1 MSARPAQTALL
12 PPIVIIGILF
22 FVFGFVSWVN
32 AILIPYFELVCGLTA
47 TQAMMVPFFFYISY
61 FIMALPSS
69 YVLQQTGFKNGMVLG
84 LLIMALGGLAFMP
97 AASLRLY
104 PLFLAALF
112 IQATG
117 LTILQTA
124 SNPYVTI
131 LGPIESAAKRISIM
145 GVCNKVAGALAPII
159 LIHAITNS
167 PDEIDQLKAALP
179 HMAAEA
185 ATRILDQLSSRLILP
200 YVIIAVVLIGLALLI
215 RLSHLP
221 DVKEEAPA
229 GDSDVRQKLRHYP
242 YALLGAITIFFAV
255 SAEVLVVD
263 SIIGYGQYMAFSF
276 KDAKYLATYTLLLMI
291 LSYVLG
297 ILLIPKYLSQQ
308 KVLALSGVFGL
319 MFAIVTIFI
328 PGQASVWTLCA
339 LGLCNAL
346 LWPSIWPLALD
357 GLGNLTKKISAM
369 MIMGISG
376 GAVTP
381 LLYGYLT
388 DITNAQKAYWVLVPC
403 YMFILFY
410 ALRGCKIGKK

>member
-1 MSARPAQTALL
+1 MPARPTQTTLL

-61 FIMALPSS
+61 FIMAVPSS
-69 YVLQQTGFKNGMVLG
+69 YVLQRTGFKNGMILG
-84 LLIMALGGLAFMP
+84 LLIMALGGFAFIP
-97 AASLRLY
+97 AGALRLY

-131 LGPIESAAKRISIM
+131 LGPIESAARRISIM

-167 PDEIDQLKAALP
+167 PDEIDHLKVALP

-185 ATRILDQLSSRLILP
+185 ATQLLNQLSSRLILP

-221 DVKEEAPA
+221 DVKEEAPV
-229 GDSDVRQKLRHYP
+229 GDDNVRQKLRHYP

-263 SIIGYGQYMAFSF
+263 SVIGYGQYMSFSF
-276 KDAKYLATYTLLLMI
+276 KDAKFLATYTLLLMI
-291 LSYVLG
+291 VSYVLG
-297 ILLIPKYLSQQ
+297 ILLIPKYLSQR
-308 KVLALSGVFGL
+308 KVLMLSGFFGL
-319 MFAIVTIFI
+319 VLAIATLLL
-328 PGQASVWTLCA
+328 PGEASVWALCA

-357 GLGNLTKKISAM
+357 GLGSLTKRISAL
-369 MIMGISG
+369 MIMGIVG

-381 LLYGYLT
+381 LLYGYFADL
-388 DITNAQKAYWVLVPC
+388 TNAREAYWVLIPC
-403 YMFILFY
+403 YLFILFY
-410 ALRGCKIGKK
+410 AVKGYRIGKK